1 MCLGTCSA
9 IWKEKCIFYREKNGW
24 TVLGYCFLHF
34 FLPEKAHFQV
44 IKNNNKQTTIKTQ
57 GWPFFKD
64 IFVKLQKEA
73 KGELLK
79 TNRKTGFVKVLGG
92 NKRKGTIT
100 TIPLG

>member
-1 MCLGTCSA
+1 MDCSWLLLSA
-9 IWKEKCIFYREKNGW
+9 F
-24 TVLGYCFLHF
+24 F
-34 FLPEKAHFQV
+34 FLPQKGHFQV
-44 IKNNNKQTTIKTQ
+44 IKNNNKQTNSRL
-57 GWPFFKD
+57 GLFFLD